1 MSKMALCGVKAIAI
15 LNQTILTMNKAT
27 VILVDYPTPFKD
39 PADRE
44 GGICCTLHAYCCHG
58 IGVPYVTE
66 WANVLVLR

>member
-39 PADRE
+39 PADGKVE
-44 GGICCTLHAYCCHG
+44 SVAHSMHTVA
-58 IGVPYVTE
+58 T
-66 WANVLVLR
+66 ALVSHMLQNGQMC